1 MGLAL
6 LVGFEL
12 GRLALLVAQIVRH
25 LCSKHPLVKPLGQL
39 LHDPSRTG
47 QIFRSLVARHQLFYD
62 GRIDLR
68 LLAFLA
74 LLYSLLLLGHF
85 HLLSQ
90 VVTHTQILRHPRIVL
105 RIRSLLPTLTA
116 LEAGVVTGLF
126 KKRFINERTLLKW
139 VADEMRVSEA
149 MVVKIAKK
157 LGFSGFRAF
166 RSALAEYN
174 NFPTTQ
180 LHAELFA
187 NDSAG
192 NIVQKVVQA
201 SIKALVRATARKSGK
216 SAGLGIGW

>member
-47 QIFRSLVARHQLFYD
+47 QIFRSLVALHQLFYD

-90 VVTHTQILRHPRIVL
+90 VVTHTQILRHPRVWIWTCS
-105 RIRSLLPTLTA
+105 IRWL
-116 LEAGVVTGLF
+116 
-126 KKRFINERTLLKW
+126 KIRTQRLSQ
-139 VADEMRVSEA
+139 R
-149 MVVKIAKK
+149 
-157 LGFSGFRAF
+157 
-166 RSALAEYN
+166 
-174 NFPTTQ
+174 TQ
-180 LHAELFA
+180 TCWPIS
-187 NDSAG
+187 SAG
-192 NIVQKVVQA
+192 A
-201 SIKALVRATARKSGK
+201 S
-216 SAGLGIGW
+216 

>member
-47 QIFRSLVARHQLFYD
+47 QIFRSLVALHQLFYD

-90 VVTHTQILRHPRIVL
+90 VVTHTQILRHPPYERIL
-105 RIRSLLPTLTA
+105 GQNSFTSFLHHSYHRSLNPSRRWPVRRIGNSG
-116 LEAGVVTGLF
+116 E
-126 KKRFINERTLLKW
+126 NEGRNIKLLYPP
-139 VADEMRVSEA
+139 
-149 MVVKIAKK
+149 
-157 LGFSGFRAF
+157 FR
-166 RSALAEYN
+166 RSAS
-174 NFPTTQ
+174 
-180 LHAELFA
+180 EL
-187 NDSAG
+187 
-192 NIVQKVVQA
+192 
-201 SIKALVRATARKSGK
+201 
-216 SAGLGIGW
+216 